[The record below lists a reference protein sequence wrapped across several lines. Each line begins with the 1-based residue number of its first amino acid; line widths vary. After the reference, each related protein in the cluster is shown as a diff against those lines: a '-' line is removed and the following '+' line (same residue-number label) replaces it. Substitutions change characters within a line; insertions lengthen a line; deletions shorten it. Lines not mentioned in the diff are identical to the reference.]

1 METQAKK
8 EPMTRE
14 KARAI
19 LNRLLKES
27 RENLEEMERTFHTDP
42 GIQAA
47 LANLER
53 RRASE
58 GTLIKKD

>member
-27 RENLEEMERTFHTDP
+27 REYREEREKTMLTDP
-42 GIQAA
+42 AIQEA
-47 LANLER
+47 LARLER
-53 RRASE
+53 RKAAH
-58 GTLIKKD
+58 GTLIKQD